1 MLFSW
6 YCYGMKKLLII
17 LLLLCFHAAIAEV
30 FTLAPFSGGKGSPSE
45 FLSPLDLWTEP
56 VVING
61 VGGGLEISVLDI
73 GLQVCVDQL
82 RRNFPDARI
91 SRNDNSALFEIKEKN
106 GGRKRIYL
114 IELGGVYPVI
124 QFSIDLPSKITDT
137 PPWPHAL
144 PLPPDS
150 KPVSTIEFP
159 SRKATYGYFTTALS
173 ADEALRS
180 IRLQIGAQG
189 WRAFGSHDNPM
200 NPAKGDVFINKKP
213 LRIMIVSFSENGN
226 GEVYGAIY
234 QKPIRE

>member
-1 MLFSW
+1 
-6 YCYGMKKLLII
+6 MKRISII
-17 LLLLCFHAAIAEV
+17 LFFICLHSAIAEV
-30 FTLAPFSGGKGSPSE
+30 FTLAPFSGGGKGDPSE

-61 VGGGLEISVLDI
+61 VSGGLKISVLELELNI
-73 GLQVCVDQL
+73 CIDQL
-82 RRNFPDARI
+82 MRNYPDAKI
-91 SRNDNSALFEIKEKN
+91 SKNGNSALFEIKVKN

-124 QFSIDLPSKITDT
+124 QFSIELPAKIPDT
-137 PPWPHAL
+137 PSWPHAL

-159 SRKATYGYFTTALS
+159 NRKATYGYFSTGLP

-189 WRAFGSHDNPM
+189 WQAFGSHDNQM

-213 LRIMIVSFSENGN
+213 LRIMIISFSENEN
-226 GEVYGAIY
+226 GEVKGAIY

>member
-1 MLFSW
+1 
-6 YCYGMKKLLII
+6 MKRLLTI
-17 LLLLCFHAAIAEV
+17 LLLLSSYAVMAEV
-30 FTLAPFSGGKGSPSE
+30 FTLAPFSGDGKGDPSE

-61 VGGGLEISVLDI
+61 VSGALKISVLDI
-73 GLQVCVDQL
+73 GLQICIDQL
-82 RRNFPDARI
+82 NRNFPDARI
-91 SRNDNSALFEIKEKN
+91 SKNGNSALFEIKEKD

-124 QFSIDLPSKITDT
+124 QFSIELPSKIPDS
-137 PPWPHAL
+137 PQWPHAL

-159 SRKATYGYFTTALS
+159 SRKANYGYFTTGLT

-180 IRLQIGAQG
+180 IRLQIGAEG
-189 WRAFGSHDNPM
+189 WEAFGSHDNPM
-200 NPAKGDVFINKKP
+200 NPGSGDVFISKKP
-213 LRIMIVSFSENGN
+213 LRIMIVSFSENEN
-226 GEVYGAIY
+226 GEVKGAIY